1 MAVLG
6 TSVAVS
12 VEVGW
17 VVAVLVGS
25 GVDEAV
31 SVGDAVKVAVGDAV
45 KVAVGE
51 DVSVGVS
58 VTVGVDVS
66 VGVNVTVGVDVS
78 VGVAV
83 AVGVL
88 VTVGV
93 DVSVGVLVT
102 VDVGVSVGVLVTVG
116 VAVGV
121 GVGSRMVRLSDRVAL
136 TVRAP
141 PAALVNERFVK
152 SIVVCPAVRPKS
164 ERDRIWTLPVAPEG
178 LTEVSV
184 TDFDPSPPVHAPV
197 TFAVKTLHES
207 NRTLVAS

>member
-1 MAVLG
+1 M
-6 TSVAVS
+6 
-12 VEVGW
+12 
-17 VVAVLVGS
+17 
-25 GVDEAV
+25 
-31 SVGDAVKVAVGDAV
+31 KVAVG
-45 KVAVGE
+45 VGVSVGASVTVGVG
-51 DVSVGVS
+51 VSVGVS
-58 VTVGVDVS
+58 
-66 VGVNVTVGVDVS
+66 VTVGVDVS

-93 DVSVGVLVT
+93 DVSVGVAVAVEVLVT
-102 VDVGVSVGVLVTVG
+102 VGVGVSVGVLVTVG